1 MTQQNALLN
10 AVANALYRSLLQYA
24 EECWPWS
31 GGLHGSNERAA
42 VHALSR
48 AQREHV
54 GQMVELL
61 DNRNW
66 TVDFDNYP
74 YDFTNLNY
82 VGIDYLVQKL
92 ISDEERLLGLI
103 EQTLP
108 ASHSDAEASE
118 LLRSAAAAQRES
130 LQRLR
135 QLRAADTQPAV
146 AAP

>member
-54 GQMVELL
+54 GQIVELL

-92 ISDEERLLGLI
+92 IADEERLL
-103 EQTLP
+103 
-108 ASHSDAEASE
+108 A
-118 LLRSAAAAQRES
+118 
-130 LQRLR
+130 
-135 QLRAADTQPAV
+135 
-146 AAP
+146 

>member
-54 GQMVELL
+54 GKMVELL
-61 DNRNW
+61 EDRNW

-92 ISDEERLLGLI
+92 IADEERLLSQT

-108 ASHSDAEASE
+108 VCHSDAEASE
-118 LLRSAAAAQRES
+118 LLRNAAAAQRES
-130 LQRLR
+130 VQRLR
-135 QLRAADTQPAV
+135 QLKAAGTPPAV
-146 AAP
+146 VAP